1 MDGQRQILLPAMRA
15 PPCMYYDE
23 NTMFDTLLV
32 TKDTLLVTN
41 GTVHDFPLP
50 DSTAT
55 IKSEAKFWNSSLRN
69 FDFDLICSQ
78 LKR

>member
-15 PPCMYYDE
+15 PRCMYYDE
-23 NTMFDTLLV
+23 NTVFDTLLV

-41 GTVHDFPLP
+41 DTVHDFPLP

-55 IKSEAKFWNSSLRN
+55 SKSEAKFEIPR
-69 FDFDLICSQ
+69 
-78 LKR
+78 